1 MSVQDYQEKGQTRR
15 FFKINAKECKL
26 FESIKSWEA
35 RENVPRKSV
44 EWEFVKLELEEKE
57 YEGKKTEYLKLILQD
72 GEETYAVDTSRS
84 ALWQQLVNTL
94 AGELAAGKKLG
105 KLNLSVRSKTVEG
118 KEYPRLSIRNNGN
131 ETQWRYSIEEQKS
144 MVEVLTNS
152 KGDYK
157 GKDYDKYID
166 ALRSHI
172 PTINENEQ
180 EDKMFEPED
189 IA

>member
-1 MSVQDYQEKGQTRR
+1 
-15 FFKINAKECKL
+15 
-26 FESIKSWEA
+26 
-35 RENVPRKSV
+35 
-44 EWEFVKLELEEKE
+44 
-57 YEGKKTEYLKLILQD
+57 
-72 GEETYAVDTSRS
+72 
-84 ALWQQLVNTL
+84 
-94 AGELAAGKKLG
+94 
-105 KLNLSVRSKTVEG
+105 
-118 KEYPRLSIRNNGN
+118 
-131 ETQWRYSIEEQKS
+131 